1 MSATPD
7 TDAAKR
13 KAGEAKRDRIDLT
26 IDLALGAIVTAL
38 CVLAVLF
45 ACSIFVGCSTYKGGV
60 VTDGTN
66 LAIGMKLPGTEW
78 NINVLDYIGGVRV
91 AANEGCILTVTNEV
105 AETNSYFGV
114 VETRRHTRM
123 SAAIE
128 PTDMDGEGR

>member
-1 MSATPD
+1 MSE
-7 TDAAKR
+7 AADY
-13 KAGEAKRDRIDLT
+13 KADEAKRDKLDLFVD
-26 IDLALGAIVTAL
+26 IALGIIVAALGA
-38 CVLAVLF
+38 LAVLF
-45 ACSIFVGCSTYKGGV
+45 ACSLFGGCSTYKGGV

-91 AANEGCILTVTNEV
+91 AANEGCILTVSNEV
-105 AETNSYFGV
+105 SETNKYFGV

-128 PTDMDGEGR
+128 PTDGCESKR

>member
-1 MSATPD
+1 MKKGERDKSAEE
-7 TDAAKR
+7 R
-13 KAGEAKRDRIDLT
+13 LDRIELIVDFV
-26 IDLALGAIVTAL
+26 LGAIFATL
-38 CVLAVLF
+38 GLIAVLF
-45 ACSIFVGCSTYKGGV
+45 VCSLFGGCTTYKGGV

-78 NINVLDYIGGVRV
+78 TVNVLDYVGGVRV

-123 SAAIE
+123 SATIE
-128 PTDMDGEGR
+128 PTDQDGEWR

>member
-1 MSATPD
+1 MKNGERDKSAEE
-7 TDAAKR
+7 R
-13 KAGEAKRDRIDLT
+13 LDRIELVVDFV
-26 IDLALGAIVTAL
+26 LGAIFAAL
-38 CVLAVLF
+38 GLIAVVFVCSLF
-45 ACSIFVGCSTYKGGV
+45 GGCTTYKGGV

-78 NINVLDYIGGVRV
+78 TVNVLDYVGGVRV

-123 SAAIE
+123 TATIE
-128 PTDMDGEGR
+128 PTDADGEGR

>member
-13 KAGEAKRDRIDLT
+13 KAGEAKRDRLDIATDIL
-26 IDLALGAIVTAL
+26 LGAIVAAIG
-38 CVLAVLF
+38 VLAILF

-60 VTDGTN
+60 VADGTN
-66 LAIGMKLPGTEW
+66 LAIGMKLPGKEW

-123 SAAIE
+123 SATIE
-128 PTDMDGEGR
+128 PTDQDGEGR